1 MDANSSS
8 PYRPW
13 LHQQNHSSFSL
24 MERGMEVAVPPARV
38 PLRPSHHYANEAPP
52 RPSSHQYPKPL
63 PSIPLNIPFNQYWNQ
78 TTMSWE
84 TPIHSEMTSSRRLTS
99 IDTKLQTRLTRTPRT
114 SRRYSREGG
123 RISVPPLTPLSHKI
137 LQLTDFDPRF
147 EMVHPEEY
155 QQINQ
160 PRVDSPAPSSY
171 SESIYDLY
179 NPSETSLGVNKGD
192 HSNDSGRI
200 YNPQESYTAVMEE
213 EESRWSSG
221 DSSPIPD
228 HADKRGLKPFYK
240 LSEHMADAISSVT
253 SLRHRDYPTKAQSKQ
268 ISQHEITT
276 LRGLLAEERTR
287 YNKRINNYESNLE
300 NHYPH
305 ELTDADILGLTPRPL
320 VLRPKS
326 KTQRLALDTNSDPLR
341 NVHDP
346 LERDIDDMISSLNQ
360 TKLYNTPTT
369 PLFDE
374 GNHFQRKAP
383 PPIKPRKKLFGTG
396 NHPLKSPFPFRQ
408 APDVP
413 DTVPETG
420 PSERTFGRKLSG
432 AMRHLS
438 LSPISPKRSV
448 VSNGAR
454 RPSGPDTPMPNKSH
468 FMGFFP
474 SVESTMQKGGV
485 HIQEAVSKAKKTVH
499 FKTPEERKRASLKK
513 SIVYVGISDQG
524 PGMASMYER

>member
-1 MDANSSS
+1 MEANSSS
-8 PYRPW
+8 HYKPW

-24 MERGMEVAVPPARV
+24 IERGMEVAVPPARV
-38 PLRPSHHYANEAPP
+38 SPRPSHHYANEAPP
-52 RPSSHQYPKPL
+52 RPSSHQYTKPL
-63 PSIPLNIPFNQYWNQ
+63 PSIPLNIPLNQYWNQ
-78 TTMSWE
+78 ITMSWE

-99 IDTKLQTRLTRTPRT
+99 IDTKLQTRITRTPRT
-114 SRRYSREGG
+114 SRRYSREGSTG
-123 RISVPPLTPLSHKI
+123 
-137 LQLTDFDPRF
+137 FDPRF
-147 EMVHPEEY
+147 EMVCPEEY

-179 NPSETSLGVNKGD
+179 NPSETSLGVDKGD
-192 HSNDSGRI
+192 HSDYSGRI
-200 YNPQESYTAVMEE
+200 YNPQESYTAVVEE

-221 DSSPIPD
+221 DSSLIPD
-228 HADKRGLKPFYK
+228 HADKGGLKPFYK

-268 ISQHEITT
+268 ISQHEIIT

-287 YNKRINNYESNLE
+287 HNKRITNYESNLE

-305 ELTDADILGLTPRPL
+305 EQTDADILGPTPRPL
-320 VLRPKS
+320 VLRPKR

-341 NVHDP
+341 NAHDP

-360 TKLYNTPTT
+360 TKLYNTSTT
-369 PLFDE
+369 LLFDE
-374 GNHFQRKAP
+374 GNHFQKKAP
-383 PPIKPRKKLFGTG
+383 PPLKPRKKLFGTG

-413 DTVPETG
+413 DIVPETG

-432 AMRHLS
+432 AMKHLS

-448 VSNGAR
+448 ISNSAR
-454 RPSGPDTPMPNKSH
+454 RPSGPDTPMPNKSP
-468 FMGFFP
+468 FKGFFP

-485 HIQEAVSKAKKTVH
+485 NIQEAVSKAKTVH

-524 PGMASMYER
+524 PGMASMYEC